1 MFETGTIMRTVA
13 RAPRLRRNGS
23 GSRDGLGGS
32 LEPISDTVA
41 TLGGDEEIRGAP
53 DESTAGNPIIV
64 FLRGGL
70 EEYAVFTSGFGGGV
84 TTGGADGDLSTGG
97 TNPCIV
103 GRADGLGAWGTD
115 MLACDE
121 SRRGRDGD
129 VEDCADGGGVTTGAA
144 VGAVPALSPTSRIAA
159 ASQGA
164 SARRIANEHAIS
176 RSTSL
181 AGTTSV
187 RPAPYMP

>member
-1 MFETGTIMRTVA
+1 M
-13 RAPRLRRNGS
+13 RRNGS

-32 LEPISDTVA
+32 LEPIADTVA

-70 EEYAVFTSGFGGGV
+70 EEYAVFSLGFGGGV
-84 TTGGADGDLSTGG
+84 TTGGAEGDLWTCG

-103 GRADGLGAWGTD
+103 GRADGLGPGGTD
-115 MLACDE
+115 TLACEE
-121 SRRGRDGD
+121 SRRGRNGGVDG
-129 VEDCADGGGVTTGAA
+129 CADGGGVTTGPAVAA
-144 VGAVPALSPTSRIAA
+144 MPALSPTSRIAA

-181 AGTTSV
+181 AGTTRV